1 MPCAQLDTRVID
13 MAARTKP
20 RGLDLDS
27 WTCPLFDY
35 STFRLENSPEKKMM
49 ARLRASI
56 SPHKYH
62 NMTSA
67 RLIQG
72 ILLRAS

>member
-35 STFRLENSPEKKMM
+35 STFRLENSPEKKNDGE
-49 ARLRASI
+49 AACKHLS
-56 SPHKYH
+56 SQV
-62 NMTSA
+62 S
-67 RLIQG
+67 
-72 ILLRAS
+72 

>member
-35 STFRLENSPEKKMM
+35 STFRLENSPEKK
-49 ARLRASI
+49 
-56 SPHKYH
+56 
-62 NMTSA
+62 
-67 RLIQG
+67 
-72 ILLRAS
+72 